1 MLYFYTGGAGGGKS
15 YALIQK
21 IKELSESNTE
31 MCVIVPE
38 QYSYESEKILYKSLG
53 ISKFNSI
60 DKFSFKTLSQDIIK
74 KYGDSRIK
82 KEYANDNKKTIM
94 VNLAMNQVYAGM
106 PENAGFYKKQY
117 KKNGFAEIVS
127 DFITEIK
134 QTGMTSEMLELT
146 KEQFTGRLHEKM
158 QDIFAIYREYE
169 RLMNEYNLKDSLN
182 DITESAHTAVVN
194 KYFKGK
200 TVFIDEFDDFT
211 GDQYQMLKVI
221 LSDADDVYDGLH

>member
-21 IKELSESNTE
+21 IKELSENNTK

-82 KEYANDNKKTIM
+82 KEYANCLFFN
-94 VNLAMNQVYAGM
+94 
-106 PENAGFYKKQY
+106 F
-117 KKNGFAEIVS
+117 
-127 DFITEIK
+127 
-134 QTGMTSEMLELT
+134 
-146 KEQFTGRLHEKM
+146 
-158 QDIFAIYREYE
+158 
-169 RLMNEYNLKDSLN
+169 
-182 DITESAHTAVVN
+182 
-194 KYFKGK
+194 
-200 TVFIDEFDDFT
+200 
-211 GDQYQMLKVI
+211 
-221 LSDADDVYDGLH
+221 